1 MFLQLKQNEFKVG
14 HFVWMKNN
22 KNVSDY
28 FLIKILLSKAEI
40 RLGKTKMLQN
50 TVVSQ
55 ASKSS
60 KDSTRD
66 GVGLRKKKIRLE
78 KN

>member
-1 MFLQLKQNEFKVG
+1 
-14 HFVWMKNN
+14 MKNN

-50 TVVSQ
+50 TVVTQTSI
-55 ASKSS
+55 
-60 KDSTRD
+60 
-66 GVGLRKKKIRLE
+66 L
-78 KN
+78 